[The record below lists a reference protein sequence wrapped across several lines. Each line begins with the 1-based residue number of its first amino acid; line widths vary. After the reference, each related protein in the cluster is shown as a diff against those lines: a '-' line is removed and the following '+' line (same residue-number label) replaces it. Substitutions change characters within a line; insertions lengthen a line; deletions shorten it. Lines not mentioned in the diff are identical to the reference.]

1 MTIHRDIW
9 GAWAGTERS
18 TPGSTFLRDFSQ
30 VPSAATPTIVLASFI
45 SNVMA
50 MVLPFVILIVYDRVL
65 PNATDHTLMILA
77 AGVAVAVLIDV
88 AVRIGRGYIVAL
100 RAAHY
105 GHRAFMGSVTKILFA
120 DPKDFQ
126 TTSTAR
132 RLEQLGSID
141 TIRESRAGY
150 LPQLLVDFPFFVL
163 FVGAVF
169 LIGKQLG
176 FVLLACIVIL
186 ALTSVLNG
194 LEVRRRVE
202 ARQDTERA
210 QTNFLL
216 EILQGLLTIK
226 SYSMERL
233 MERRYERVM
242 ERSARVTHDVVEGGA
257 SAQAMANFVTQ
268 ATLGAIVAFGSLMV
282 IDGEMTIGGVAAC
295 MLLAGRA
302 TQPLNRAAMLWSQ
315 YQSVRVAKDHVNSL
329 SELSLAA
336 KYREQ
341 WLEDF
346 QGRVELRGVSFRYDS
361 ERPLF
366 DEVDL
371 TFDAGAA
378 IAVSGENWA
387 GKSTLLSLVAGIL
400 RPDTGTIYYDGV
412 DVSQLSDAE
421 LRRHIAYLPYNPALF
436 DGTILENLCGFSDD
450 PDRIAAAEEAAR
462 EIGLAEAVSK
472 LSRGFN
478 TEISSSTRETLP
490 ASLRQ
495 QIPIAAALARQPR
508 VIIMD
513 ECNSNL
519 DQDADRLFREALA
532 RRKGTCTII
541 LVSQRPSFLAIAD
554 RTLVL
559 GRDSGTTG
567 RRSRARPPQ
576 SAPEILPPPPAPARP
591 VLVRSR
597 GDGK

>member
-9 GAWAGTERS
+9 GSWAGTERA
-18 TPGSTFLRDFSQ
+18 TPSSTFLRDFSH

-77 AGVAVAVLIDV
+77 AGVFVAVLIDV

-100 RAAHY
+100 RAARY

-126 TTSTAR
+126 TTSTAK
-132 RLEQLGSID
+132 RLEQLGAID

-169 LIGKQLG
+169 LIGKELG

-315 YQSVRVAKDHVNSL
+315 YQSVRIAKDHVQSL

-336 KYREQ
+336 KYRKQ
-341 WLEDF
+341 WLEEF
-346 QGRVELRGVSFRYDS
+346 QGRIELRGVSFRYDA
-361 ERPLF
+361 EKPLF

-371 TFDAGAA
+371 TFEAGAA
-378 IAVSGENWA
+378 VGVSGENWA

-400 RPDTGTIYYDGV
+400 RPDTGTIFYDGV
-412 DVSQLSDAE
+412 DVNQLSDAE

-450 PDRIAAAEEAAR
+450 PERIAAAEEAAR

-532 RRKGTCTII
+532 RRKGTCTLI

-559 GRDSGTTG
+559 GRDTGTTG
-567 RRSRARPPQ
+567 RRAKTRAPQ
-576 SAPEILPPPPAPARP
+576 SEPEILPPPPAPNRP

-597 GDGK
+597 GDGN